1 MAGSIAMFMP
11 GNGLIVGNTIEHMP
25 VGLLERYCPLAKFEY
40 SAVTP
45 VELIKIPMPRST
57 VFLSTITRSAF
68 RSW

>member
-1 MAGSIAMFMP
+1 LHGWIDRDVHA

-45 VELIKIPMPRST
+45 VN
-57 VFLSTITRSAF
+57 
-68 RSW
+68 